1 MLITSDCVAGT
12 PSCRTAEVPSR
23 RVAPVASRRL
33 AGFGPGA
40 VVRARGLAGPA
51 AEAGNWRGGD
61 TAMAGYL
68 PGLEG
73 SVQLGQA
80 ANQAGRTQIG
90 EIQASKIQASK
101 IQASKIQ
108 ASKIQASKIQASTA
122 TKSTVQNG
130 TDQHNT
136 MTRLV
141 PAFWGEVG
149 PHPAREPWPA

>member
-40 VVRARGLAGPA
+40 VVRERGLAGPA
-51 AEAGNWRGGD
+51 AEVGNWCGGD

-73 SVQLGQA
+73 SVQFGQV
-80 ANQAGRTQIG
+80 ANQAGRTQAA
-90 EIQASKIQASK
+90 EIQASKIQASE
-101 IQASKIQ
+101 
-108 ASKIQASKIQASTA
+108 IQASKIQASTA